1 MTALQTQP
9 GRTFWVRLN
18 PHDDV
23 LRGIRAAV
31 KAEGITNGAILAG
44 VGSLTSYHFHVVS
57 SVDLPPENAFVQG
70 TGPFDILNINGAI
83 LGGRVHA
90 HITFS
95 NTTTTL
101 GGHLEEGTTV
111 LTFAI
116 IMIQETPDV
125 DLATWDRVGPLPTEA
140 NTKTP

>member
-1 MTALQTQP
+1 MIVQQTTP

-18 PHDDV
+18 PHDD
-23 LRGIRAAV
+23 LLLGLRAAV
-31 KAEGITNGAILAG
+31 KEAGITNGVILGG
-44 VGSLTSYHFHVVS
+44 VGSLTAYHFHVVS
-57 SVDLPPENAFVQG
+57 SVELPPENAFERG
-70 TGPFDILNINGAI
+70 SGPFDILNVNGAI

-95 NTTTTL
+95 NTDTTL

-125 DLATWDRVGPLPTEA
+125 DLALWDRVGVLDS
-140 NTKTP
+140 

>member
-1 MTALQTQP
+1 MIVQQTTP

-18 PHDDV
+18 PHDD
-23 LRGIRAAV
+23 LLLGLRAAV
-31 KAEGITNGAILAG
+31 KEAGITNGVILGG
-44 VGSLTSYHFHVVS
+44 VRSLTAYHFHVVS
-57 SVDLPPENAFVQG
+57 SVELPPENAFERG
-70 TGPFDILNINGAI
+70 SGPFDILNVNGAI

-95 NTTTTL
+95 NTDTTL
-101 GGHLEEGTTV
+101 GGHLEEGTTI

-125 DLATWDRVGPLPTEA
+125 DLALWDRVGVLDS
-140 NTKTP
+140 

>member
-1 MTALQTQP
+1 MIVQQTTP

-18 PHDDV
+18 PHDD
-23 LRGIRAAV
+23 LLLGLRAAV
-31 KAEGITNGAILAG
+31 KEAGITNGVILGG

-57 SVDLPPENAFVQG
+57 SVELPPENAFERG
-70 TGPFDILNINGAI
+70 SGPFDILNVNGAI

-95 NTTTTL
+95 NTDTTL

-125 DLATWDRVGPLPTEA
+125 DLALWDRVGVLDA
-140 NTKTP
+140 

>member
-1 MTALQTQP
+1 MIVQQTTP

-18 PHDDV
+18 PHDD
-23 LRGIRAAV
+23 LLLGLRAAV
-31 KAEGITNGAILAG
+31 KEAGITNGVILGG
-44 VGSLTSYHFHVVS
+44 VGSLTAYHFHVVS
-57 SVDLPPENAFVQG
+57 SVELPPENAFERG
-70 TGPFDILNINGAI
+70 SGPFDILNVNGAI

-95 NTTTTL
+95 NTDTTL

-125 DLATWDRVGPLPTEA
+125 DLALWDRVGVLDA
-140 NTKTP
+140 

>member
-1 MTALQTQP
+1 MIVQQTTP

-18 PHDDV
+18 PHDD
-23 LRGIRAAV
+23 LLLGLRAAV
-31 KAEGITNGAILAG
+31 KEAGITNGVILGG
-44 VGSLTSYHFHVVS
+44 VGSLTAYHFHVVS
-57 SVDLPPENAFVQG
+57 SVELPPENAFERG
-70 TGPFDILNINGAI
+70 SGPFDILNVNGAI

-95 NTTTTL
+95 NTDTTL
-101 GGHLEEGTTV
+101 GGHLEEGTTI

-125 DLATWDRVGPLPTEA
+125 DLALWDRVGVLDS
-140 NTKTP
+140 

>member
-1 MTALQTQP
+1 MTVLQTQP

-18 PHDDV
+18 PHDEV
-23 LRGIRAAV
+23 LIGLRKAV
-31 KAEGITNGAILAG
+31 KEAGITNGAIIAG
-44 VGSLTSYHFHVVS
+44 VGSLSSYHFHVVS
-57 SVDLPPENAFVQG
+57 SVDLPPKNAFVQG
-70 TGPFDILNINGAI
+70 TGPFDILNLNGAI
-83 LGGRVHA
+83 LGGRVHS

-116 IMIQETPDV
+116 ILIQETPDV
-125 DLATWDRVGPLPTEA
+125 DLAIWDRVGPRPA
-140 NTKTP
+140 AP